1 MRLAVSAYLGDW
13 DVLLPLLAADPR
25 QINVY
30 REPRRYTPLHHAA
43 RHGAPPEVVGALLSL
58 GADPCLLTASKQQ
71 RAFDIAV
78 ELHPSRLDLQYLLQ
92 PRRLSIAQLLRKAVA
107 MSPGLFHE
115 GDGNQRLFDRLV
127 MSLDGPPDPDHATN
141 IEACMAEVFRL
152 VTGVDLGSQQTFC
165 FSPCEGVQLE
175 VDPVFWSRRLV
186 PLAVAFAQRGEFAPL
201 ERAWAVASDLFDPAP
216 DACFIREDRHVWST
230 LRRALALVALPPDA
244 GQMEGILRS
253 AYSAV
258 VNDSRLGEEIAAAR
272 LAHARMGTGMGDRSF
287 WETSVLPSLLLR
299 FQWLQ
304 RSWSA
309 VQPPE

>member
-1 MRLAVSAYLGDW
+1 MTSTPHEPPRTVHRPRLQRVHPRGISLEELRALQTPEMRLAVSAYLGDW

-141 IEACMAEVFRL
+141 IVVLAHPDGIEVISKGIGVGAGGRVGSVTYRDRL
-152 VTGVDLGSQQTFC
+152 ALTPQGWRIQERC
-165 FSPCEGVQLE
+165 CEL
-175 VDPVFWSRRLV
+175 RL
-186 PLAVAFAQRGEFAPL
+186 
-201 ERAWAVASDLFDPAP
+201 P
-216 DACFIREDRHVWST
+216 DAI
-230 LRRALALVALPPDA
+230 PDP
-244 GQMEGILRS
+244 
-253 AYSAV
+253 
-258 VNDSRLGEEIAAAR
+258 
-272 LAHARMGTGMGDRSF
+272 T
-287 WETSVLPSLLLR
+287 
-299 FQWLQ
+299 
-304 RSWSA
+304 
-309 VQPPE
+309 